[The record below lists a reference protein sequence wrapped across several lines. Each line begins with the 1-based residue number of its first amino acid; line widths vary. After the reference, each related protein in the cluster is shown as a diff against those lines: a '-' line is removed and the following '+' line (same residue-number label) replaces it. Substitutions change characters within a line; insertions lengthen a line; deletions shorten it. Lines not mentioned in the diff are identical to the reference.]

1 MLELFLA
8 SFISFLVI
16 VDPLG
21 TAAVFSALSAK
32 MSAMQRRMIAIK
44 AVVIATVLLIFFGLA
59 GKFLLLK
66 MGISLDAFR
75 IAGGLLIFVTAF
87 RMIMGFHDSD
97 KIDSNDSVYKDTS
110 NIAVFP
116 LAIPLLAGPGC
127 MTAMILNMG
136 NAVTF
141 EQKSVVIFC
150 IILVEILALLAMLG
164 AGRLTAIMG
173 PTGSSLLSRL
183 MGILLAALAVQFVAD
198 GVLNIARQI

>member
-1 MLELFLA
+1 VIELFLA

-21 TAAVFSALSAK
+21 TAAVFSALTAK
-32 MSAMQRRMIAIK
+32 MTPYYRKKIAIQ
-44 AVVIATVLLIFFGLA
+44 AVFIATLLLIFFGLA

-136 NAVTF
+136 NAVGF
-141 EQKSVVIFC
+141 EHKAIVIFC
-150 IILVEILALLAMLG
+150 IIIVELLALAAMLF
-164 AGRLTAIMG
+164 AGKITAIMG

-198 GVLNIARQI
+198 GILNILKSA

>member
-1 MLELFLA
+1 MLEIFLA

-32 MSAMQRRMIAIK
+32 MSAPQRQKIAIK
-44 AVVIATVLLIFFGLA
+44 AVTIATVLLIFFGLA
-59 GKFLLLK
+59 GKLLLLK

-97 KIDSNDSVYKDTS
+97 KIDSSDSVYKDTS

-127 MTAMILNMG
+127 MTAIILNMG
-136 NAVTF
+136 NAITWDH
-141 EQKSVVIFC
+141 KLIVIFC
-150 IILVEILALLAMLG
+150 IIIVEILALLAMLS
-164 AGRLTAIMG
+164 AARLTAIIG

-198 GVLNIARQI
+198 GVLNIIKSV

>member
-1 MLELFLA
+1 MLEIFLA

-32 MSAMQRRMIAIK
+32 MSPSESRKIAIK
-44 AVVIATVLLIFFGLA
+44 AVIIATVLLIFFGIA
-59 GKFLLLK
+59 GKLLLLK

-97 KIDSNDSVYKDTS
+97 KIDSSDNVYKDTS

-136 NAVTF
+136 NAATF
-141 EQKSVVIFC
+141 EHKGVVIFC
-150 IILVEILALLAMLG
+150 IILVEFLALLAMLS
-164 AGRLTAIMG
+164 AARLTAIMG

-198 GVLNIARQI
+198 GVLNIVRQI